1 LPERNCYIGA
11 PIEPLLILKYIQ
23 MKKRLKE
30 ELRKLSTEIITSRNL
45 NDYSALYETARE
57 LYEKL
62 AVLKYIEE
70 KLNEV
75 EIDVSKNAIAAK
87 FESMANSVLSANS
100 SVPESNPH
108 EEDIIIPGID
118 TIKDMVSEM
127 PGATTIDEVL
137 SQFTNK
143 PDLIKNDKDLFMPK
157 EVKTVKTPSTAQSVE
172 NGPKKV
178 LKVDLN
184 DRLAFVKHL
193 FNNNMEDYNRV
204 LSQLSTIDSEE
215 RSISFIT
222 NMVKPDYNNWEGKED
237 YEQRFMNVIAR
248 KFA

>member
-1 LPERNCYIGA
+1 
-11 PIEPLLILKYIQ
+11 

-45 NDYSALYETARE
+45 GDITAIYESAKE

-70 KLNEV
+70 RLNEV
-75 EIDVSKNAIAAK
+75 EIDVSKSVLASK
-87 FESMANSVLSANS
+87 FETMANSVLSANS

-108 EEDIIIPGID
+108 EEDIMIPGID

-127 PGATTIDEVL
+127 PNATTIDEVL
-137 SQFTNK
+137 SQFTSR
-143 PDLIKNDKDLFMPK
+143 PELIKDDKDLFTPK
-157 EVKTVKTPSTAQSVE
+157 EVRTAKIVSIP
-172 NGPKKV
+172 NPGHA
-178 LKVDLN
+178 LKDIKIDLN

-204 LSQLSTIDSEE
+204 LSQLGTIDTEE
-215 RSISFIT
+215 RSVAFIV
-222 NMVKPDYNNWEGKED
+222 NMVKPDYDHWTGKEE
-237 YEQRFMNVIAR
+237 YEVRFMNLIAR

>member
-1 LPERNCYIGA
+1 
-11 PIEPLLILKYIQ
+11 

-45 NDYSALYETARE
+45 NDFSALYETARE

-75 EIDVSKNAIAAK
+75 EIDVSKNAMAAK
-87 FESMANSVLSANS
+87 FETMANSVLNANS

-108 EEDIIIPGID
+108 DEDIIIPGID
-118 TIKDMVSEM
+118 TIKDMVLEM
-127 PGATTIDEVL
+127 PGDTTIDEVL

-157 EVKTVKTPSTAQSVE
+157 EVKTLKVGGSAQSVE
-172 NGPKKV
+172 QGSKKA

-215 RSISFIT
+215 RSVSFIT
-222 NMVKPDYNNWEGKED
+222 NMVKPDYNHWEGKED
-237 YEQRFMNVIAR
+237 YEQRFMNLIAR
-248 KFA
+248 KFS